1 MVGET
6 VFEPLAI
13 GLIAPTPLL
22 MEPLVAFALVQESVV
37 EPPDMIEEAPAAS
50 EQVGS
55 GSPVVSTNV
64 AVQVLLL
71 FIVTVPFAEQS
82 PPQPANVEPVEAVAV
97 SASDVPATY
106 CALQTVFPAGQL
118 KLVVV

>member
-55 GSPVVSTNV
+55 GSPIVSTNV

-71 FIVTVPFAEQS
+71 FIVTVPFEGQP
-82 PPQPANVEPVEAVAV
+82 PPQPVKVESDEGVAW
-97 SASDVPATY
+97 SASCVS
-106 CALQTVFPAGQL
+106 
-118 KLVVV
+118 